1 MEHDCKEN
9 SMQNTTFLKWIRQI
23 IDGDGAI
30 TFSII
35 ALMAFGTLMVLST
48 EVGETST
55 TAMVMVY
62 NVIKQIIYWVL
73 GFGLI
78 LFGAKFF
85 TFRRFSKVYW
95 VIGIGLSFAMLLP
108 FAFEA
113 SGGSHAWIRLPGG
126 FTIQPAEFLKIFII
140 LSVAYSIYQTKKKK
154 KLEKNPTK
162 MFASSRKFI
171 VIFIIELLA
180 QKDLGTMSIL
190 IVTYLVCLLVPDYP
204 SMKRRQRK
212 IVVYGFLLFLAA
224 LIFFGFTDIGTQILA
239 KIPFLSHVATR
250 IQNMKNPFLDIYNE
264 GYQPANSLYGIGS
277 SNFFGRGIGNSMR
290 KFGYL
295 TQAENDY
302 ILAVIIEEC
311 GIFGLVIIV
320 GFYAV
325 IISRLFH
332 YAFKTNELTY
342 KVILVGIAI
351 YISMHF
357 ILNVGGVACL
367 IPFTGVPL
375 LFISNGGSSLFAV
388 CLSIG
393 IAQSCIRRIRKKE
406 MI

>member
-1 MEHDCKEN
+1 
-9 SMQNTTFLKWIRQI
+9 MQSTTFLKRTRQF

-30 TFSII
+30 TVSII

-55 TAMVMVY
+55 SAMVMLH
-62 NVIKQIIYWVL
+62 NVVKQIIYWVL
-73 GFGLI
+73 SFLLI
-78 LFGAKFF
+78 LFGSKAF
-85 TFRRFSKVYW
+85 TFRRFSFFYKF
-95 VIGIGLSFAMLLP
+95 IGIALSFAMLLP

-113 SGGSHAWIRLPGG
+113 SGGSHAWIRLPFG
-126 FTIQPAEFLKIFII
+126 FTIQPAEFLKLFII
-140 LSVAYSIYQTKKKK
+140 LSVAYAIYQTKKKK
-154 KLEKNPTK
+154 KLEKNPSK
-162 MFASSRKFI
+162 MFSSSKHFMM
-171 VIFIIELLA
+171 VFVVELLL

-190 IVTYLVCLLVPDYP
+190 LVIYLVCLLVPDYP
-204 SMKRRQRK
+204 SMKSGQRK
-212 IVVYGFLLFLAA
+212 LVLCAFLLFVFC
-224 LIFFGFTDIGTQILA
+224 LIAFGLTDIGTNALA

-311 GIFGLVIIV
+311 GIFGLAWIVFFYFVII
-320 GFYAV
+320 F
-325 IISRLFH
+325 RLFH
-332 YAFKTNELTY
+332 YAFRTNELAY
-342 KVILVGIAI
+342 KVILVGIAT

-357 ILNVGGVACL
+357 VLNVGGVACL

-375 LFISNGGSSLFAV
+375 LFISNGGSSLFAI

-393 IAQSCIRRIRKKE
+393 VAQSCIRRIRKKE
-406 MI
+406 MV

>member
-1 MEHDCKEN
+1 
-9 SMQNTTFLKWIRQI
+9 MQSTTFLKRIRKI
-23 IDGDGAI
+23 IDGDSAI
-30 TFSII
+30 TISII

-55 TAMVMVY
+55 TAMVMLY
-62 NVIKQIIYWVL
+62 NVFKQIIYWILSFALIWL
-73 GFGLI
+73 GSKL
-78 LFGAKFF
+78 F
-85 TFRRFSKVYW
+85 TFRRFSFFYKP
-95 VIGIGLSFAMLLP
+95 IGLALVFAMVLP

-113 SGGSHAWIRLPGG
+113 SGGSHAWIRLPFG

-140 LSVAYSIYQTKKKK
+140 LSVANSIYRTKKKK
-154 KLEKNPTK
+154 KLEKNPSK
-162 MFASSRKFI
+162 MFASSRHFI
-171 VIFIIELLA
+171 MIFVIELLA

-190 IVTYLVCLLVPDYP
+190 LVTYLVCLLIPDYP
-204 SMKRRQRK
+204 SMRKGQRK
-212 IVVYGFLLFLAA
+212 LIIYGFLILVACVV
-224 LIFFGFTDIGTQILA
+224 FFGLSDIGTNALA

-302 ILAVIIEEC
+302 ILAVIVEEC
-311 GIFGLVIIV
+311 GVFGLAWIVFFYFVII
-320 GFYAV
+320 F
-325 IISRLFH
+325 RLFH
-332 YAFKTNELTY
+332 YAFRTNELAY
-342 KVILVGIAI
+342 KIVLVGIAT

-357 ILNVGGVACL
+357 VLNVGGVACL

-375 LFISNGGSSLFAV
+375 LFISNGGSSLFAI

-393 IAQSCIRRIRKKE
+393 VAQSCIRRIRNKE
-406 MI
+406 MV

>member
-1 MEHDCKEN
+1 
-9 SMQNTTFLKWIRQI
+9 MQNTTFLKRIRQI
-23 IDGDGAI
+23 IDGDGMI
-30 TFSII
+30 TLSII
-35 ALMAFGTLMVLST
+35 GLMAFGTLMVLST

-55 TAMVMVY
+55 TAMVMVN
-62 NVIKQIIYWVL
+62 NVIKQIIYWII

-78 LFGAKFF
+78 FIGARAF
-85 TFRRFSKVYW
+85 TFRVFSKFYW
-95 VIGIGLSFAMLLP
+95 LIGIGLSFAMLLP

-154 KLEKNPTK
+154 KLERNPSK
-162 MFASSRKFI
+162 MFASSRKFFM
-171 VIFIIELLA
+171 IFVVELLF

-190 IVTYLVCLLVPDYP
+190 ISIYLVCLLIPDYP
-204 SMKRRQRK
+204 SMKRVQRK
-212 IVVYGFLLFLAA
+212 IVVYGFLLLIAA
-224 LIFFGFTDIGTQILA
+224 LVLFGFTDIGTQALA
-239 KIPFLSHVATR
+239 QIPFLSHVATR

-264 GYQPANSLYGIGS
+264 GYQSANSLYGIGS

-311 GIFGLVIIV
+311 GVFGLGIIV
-320 GFYAV
+320 SLYAV

-332 YAFKTNELTY
+332 YAFKTNELAY
-342 KVILVGIAI
+342 KVILVGIAT

-375 LFISNGGSSLFAV
+375 LFISNGGSSLFAI

>member
-1 MEHDCKEN
+1 M
-9 SMQNTTFLKWIRQI
+9 
-23 IDGDGAI
+23 
-30 TFSII
+30 
-35 ALMAFGTLMVLST
+35 
-48 EVGETST
+48 
-55 TAMVMVY
+55 
-62 NVIKQIIYWVL
+62 
-73 GFGLI
+73 
-78 LFGAKFF
+78 
-85 TFRRFSKVYW
+85 
-95 VIGIGLSFAMLLP
+95 
-108 FAFEA
+108 
-113 SGGSHAWIRLPGG
+113 
-126 FTIQPAEFLKIFII
+126 
-140 LSVAYSIYQTKKKK
+140 
-154 KLEKNPTK
+154 
-162 MFASSRKFI
+162 
-171 VIFIIELLA
+171 
-180 QKDLGTMSIL
+180 
-190 IVTYLVCLLVPDYP
+190 
-204 SMKRRQRK
+204 
-212 IVVYGFLLFLAA
+212 LFLAA

-250 IQNMKNPFLDIYNE
+250 IQNMTNPFLDIYNE

-342 KVILVGIAI
+342 KVILVGIAT

>member
-1 MEHDCKEN
+1 MKVINLPTPYME
-9 SMQNTTFLKWIRQI
+9 LAPQI
-23 IDGDGAI
+23 
-30 TFSII
+30 
-35 ALMAFGTLMVLST
+35 
-48 EVGETST
+48 
-55 TAMVMVY
+55 
-62 NVIKQIIYWVL
+62 
-73 GFGLI
+73 
-78 LFGAKFF
+78 
-85 TFRRFSKVYW
+85 
-95 VIGIGLSFAMLLP
+95 
-108 FAFEA
+108 
-113 SGGSHAWIRLPGG
+113 
-126 FTIQPAEFLKIFII
+126 
-140 LSVAYSIYQTKKKK
+140 
-154 KLEKNPTK
+154 
-162 MFASSRKFI
+162 
-171 VIFIIELLA
+171 
-180 QKDLGTMSIL
+180 
-190 IVTYLVCLLVPDYP
+190 
-204 SMKRRQRK
+204 
-212 IVVYGFLLFLAA
+212 
-224 LIFFGFTDIGTQILA
+224 
-239 KIPFLSHVATR
+239 
-250 IQNMKNPFLDIYNE
+250 
-264 GYQPANSLYGIGS
+264 
-277 SNFFGRGIGNSMR
+277 FFGRGIGNSMR

-342 KVILVGIAI
+342 KVVLVGIAT